1 MPNTIDLPRAAN
13 LWTEVDKS
21 LYNQLPIYLAK
32 RQVEYIQTWDTWTK
46 LLKPQ
51 PWSPNM
57 GNIMKGVNKVRSPI
71 LRGQAL
77 PNTITTLPKKDV
89 VEPRET
95 SEQVQLY
102 RQDFESNVFQFLPSF
117 QDFLTDHIDATSDDI
132 NEKVMVYKDLF
143 YRTAIFHG
151 SPKLWISGKT
161 SGTELTGVDYWRSP
175 TIALSKTQA
184 VLQAL
189 VAQTT
194 GALTLET
201 IKKLATVAYN
211 DEAIT
216 PFSGKVLPDGSDGEG
231 LNQKYCLYMGT
242 EVWDGFTDTGSYLL
256 GNRALNLDVVTSG
269 FTGSLFGRF
278 TCKFERF
285 EMRIAADGTIPAPE
299 TTQENSNEYNFGD
312 RVMNPAYV
320 SAPIGV
326 AFLVGMDAYKAVTVG
341 APPKYFADGG
351 SGMTMKQ
358 FQGLDWNGK
367 VNMTRNV
374 LVPSLDQNNKVVLDT
389 NKRGEYLQLIADVAL
404 GILPN
409 QRRNIIP
416 ILYRRSRIATQ

>member
-1 MPNTIDLPRAAN
+1 MPNVIDLPRAAN

-32 RQVEYIQTWDTWTK
+32 RQVEYIQVWDTWTK

-77 PNTITTLPKKDV
+77 PNAITSLPKKDV
-89 VEPRET
+89 IEPRET

-132 NEKVMVYKDLF
+132 NEKVMVFKDLF

-151 SPKLWISGKT
+151 SPKLWVCGKPT
-161 SGTELTGVDYWRSP
+161 GTELTGVDYWRSP

-184 VLQAL
+184 MLQAL
-189 VAQTT
+189 IAQTT

-216 PFSGKVLPDGSDGEG
+216 PFSGKVLPDGSDGSG
-231 LNQKYCLYMGT
+231 LNQKYCLYIGT
-242 EVWDGFTDTGSYLL
+242 EVWDSFTDTGSYLL
-256 GNRALNLDVVTSG
+256 NNRALNLDVVTSG

-299 TTQENSNEYNFGD
+299 TTQENNNEYNFGD

-320 SAPIGV
+320 AAPIGV
-326 AFLVGMDAYKAVTVG
+326 AFLVGMDAYKAVTIG
-341 APPKYFADGG
+341 APPKYFSDGG

-358 FQGLDWNGK
+358 FQGMDWNGR